1 MYPNP
6 QILLT
11 HQEALP
17 LFQKNP
23 EWFVGALAPDAVR
36 CAEWSKTL
44 SDIPVGLPLDC
55 PEWIDTEEPLAT
67 LQYIRLC
74 KKQFRPLLYRKAAF
88 YYLRRAGHFTA
99 LRAAVLALGDL
110 SGKTVMAELSIDAEG
125 CLPDGTDILAA
136 VGVLQ
141 RIGVTAIVFTASDP
155 TALTEALEITVP
167 HARLS
172 IGIQMCIEWLQAQVP
187 TYNAEF
193 FLPADEKENELIP
206 AIEQYAAAYF
216 LEREHND
223 LILAPDG
230 KNAHFVSPTIDISD
244 EIECGPRLEEA
255 VLQAEE
261 DTGALKLLLETEDDI
276 IALETYGYMISR
288 PVCLCASSAELL
300 EEGLRVYPGLA
311 LYDGTWEQP
320 EEIVKYW
327 EQKYGLIRL

>member
-11 HQEALP
+11 HQESLP
-17 LFQKNP
+17 LCQKNI
-23 EWFVGALAPDAVR
+23 EWFAGALAPDAIH
-36 CAEWSKTL
+36 CTEWAKQL

-55 PEWIDTEEPLAT
+55 PEWIDTEEPLVT
-67 LQYIRLC
+67 LQYIHLC
-74 KKQFRPLLYRKAAF
+74 KKTFRPLLHRDAAF
-88 YYLRRAGHFTA
+88 YYLRHAEHFEA

-110 SGKTVMAELSIDAEG
+110 SGKTVMAELSIEQEG
-125 CLPDGTDILAA
+125 RLSNGTDILAA

-155 TALTEALEITVP
+155 TALTEALEMTVP
-167 HARLS
+167 YVRLS
-172 IGIQMCIEWLQAQVP
+172 VGVQMRIEWLRAQIP
-187 TYNAEF
+187 LYNVEF
-193 FLPADEKENELIP
+193 FLPADEMESKFIP
-206 AIEQYAAAYF
+206 EIEQYTAAYF
-216 LEREHND
+216 LEREHSD
-223 LILAPDG
+223 FILAPDG
-230 KNAHFVSPTIDISD
+230 KNAHFISPTIDISD

-300 EEGLRVYPGLA
+300 EQGLRVYPGLA

-320 EEIVKYW
+320 EEVVKYW
-327 EQKYGLIRL
+327 EKKYGLIRL

>member
-1 MYPNP
+1 LYPNP

-11 HQEALP
+11 RQEALP
-17 LFQKNP
+17 LCQEHP
-23 EWFVGALAPDAVR
+23 EWFAGALAPDAVR
-36 CAEWSKTL
+36 CEKWVKTL

-55 PEWIDTEEPLAT
+55 PEWIDTEEPLVT

-74 KKQFRPLLYRKAAF
+74 KKTFRPLLHRNAAF
-88 YYLRRAGHFTA
+88 YYLRHVGNFQA

-110 SGKTVMAELSIDAEG
+110 SGKTVMAELSIDEEG
-125 CLPDGTDILAA
+125 RLPDGTDVLAA

-155 TALTEALEITVP
+155 TVLTEALEITAP
-167 HARLS
+167 YARLS
-172 IGIQMCIEWLQAQVP
+172 IGVQMHIEWLWAQIP
-187 TYNAEF
+187 LYNTEF
-193 FLPADEKENELIP
+193 LLPADEKENKLIS
-206 AIEQYAAAYF
+206 AIEEYTAADF

-230 KNAHFVSPTIDISD
+230 KNAHFISPTIDISD

-261 DTGALKLLLETEDDI
+261 DTGALKLLLETEDDV

-300 EEGLRVYPGLA
+300 EQGLRVYPGLA

-320 EEIVKYW
+320 EEVVKYW